1 MQEDLCRE
9 KHRRIDEKIETHE
22 RRINNH
28 SGRIDSLEQD
38 RSRTDQRIISLC
50 EQIRTLV
57 TTIRWGVGLMM
68 TSLLG
73 FFIWYVQRSGGM

>member
-9 KHRRIDEKIETHE
+9 KHRRIDERIETQD

-38 RSRTDQRIISLC
+38 RSRTDEKIISLC
-50 EQIRTLV
+50 EQIKSLV
-57 TTIRWGVGLMM
+57 TTIRWGVGL
-68 TSLLG
+68 TLSSLVA
-73 FFIWYVQRSGGM
+73 FFIWYVQQIGA